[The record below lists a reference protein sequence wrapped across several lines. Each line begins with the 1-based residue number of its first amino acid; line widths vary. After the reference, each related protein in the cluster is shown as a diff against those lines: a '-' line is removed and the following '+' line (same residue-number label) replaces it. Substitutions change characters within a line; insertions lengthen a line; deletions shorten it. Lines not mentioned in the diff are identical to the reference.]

1 VIYNK
6 KAQGLYLGLFFCM
19 VIFMVKEKNEQK
31 WEVTASFLSKWA
43 GITTRAIQK
52 LVKKPE
58 FEGTKSKYNK
68 YDFFSFSQIYL
79 NQVARKLEGLDNYD
93 PKSEEIN
100 LAYER
105 ARQYQANANLQEFK
119 LEVQQGEYIA
129 LDEITVFLT
138 SLQTIYNS
146 SINAIPG
153 RIAEQLAA
161 ELSSKYKTKIASA
174 DIYRTLR
181 EESNQTRILLTQ
193 KFQAFRNSRTIDPDS
208 EPPAD

>member
-1 VIYNK
+1 
-6 KAQGLYLGLFFCM
+6 M